1 MKACAGDWVEVLS
14 KEDILRTLDKD
25 GRLEGLPFMPQM
37 FRYCGHR
44 FRIYK
49 SAYKTCDTVSGQYAG
64 RRLQDGFHLSLRCDG
79 QAYGGCQAG
88 CLIFWKSAWLK
99 PVDGPG
105 KVQYVPKPVQ
115 SPSEEARSPPR
126 CTESDV
132 LGATKRRGSDGEAR
146 YCCQATELLNY
157 TTPLSLWD
165 VRQYVDSYRSGNT
178 TLPEIARGFLY
189 LFYYYG
195 TLAFSDRWGGPARWL
210 YNRIQ
215 ALTGGV
221 PFPRLRGA
229 IPLGQPT
236 PRRDLGLRPGDLV
249 RVRSYG
255 EILATLDVGLS
266 NRGLRFDAELVPFCG
281 KVFRV
286 KACVERFVDE
296 QTGQLRRMKTPAVI
310 LEGVSCKALY
320 HGKRMFCPRS
330 IHLWWREIWLE
341 RASIDA
347 CPRASLS
354 SIQAGA
360 RATAD
365 KAASNAGGVAIAEQV
380 LKNGS
385 LTDDTFMY
393 LGESSCSQTVS
404 R

>member
-14 KEDILRTLDKD
+14 KEDILRTLDKN
-25 GRLEGLPFMPQM
+25 GRLDGLPFMPQM
-37 FRYCGHR
+37 FKYCGQR

-49 SAYKTCDTVSGQYAG
+49 RAYKTCDTVSGHYAG

-99 PVDGPG
+99 PVDGPAQ
-105 KVQYVPKPVQ
+105 VQYVPKRVH
-115 SPSEEARSPPR
+115 SPSEEAASPPR

-132 LGATKRRGSDGEAR
+132 LGATKRQGAGGDAR

-157 TTPLSLWD
+157 TKPLRWWD
-165 VRQYVDSYRSGNT
+165 ARQYVDSYRSGNR
-178 TLPEIARGFLY
+178 TLPGIARGFWY

-195 TLAFSDRWGGPARWL
+195 TLAFSDRWGRPARWL

-215 ALTGGV
+215 AITGGI
-221 PFPRLRGA
+221 PFPRLKGT
-229 IPLGQPT
+229 IPVGQPT
-236 PRRDLGLRPGDLV
+236 PRRDLSLRPGDLV
-249 RVRSYG
+249 RVKSYQ
-255 EILATLDVGLS
+255 EILATLDVRLS
-266 NRGLRFDAELVPFCG
+266 NRGLAFDAELVPFCG

-286 KACVERFVDE
+286 STCVERFVDE
-296 QTGQLRRMKTPAVI
+296 KTGQLRRMKTPAVI

-320 HGKRMFCPRS
+320 SGQRMFCPRS
-330 IHLWWREIWLE
+330 IHCWWREIWLE

-347 CPRASLS
+347 CPRAPRS

-360 RATAD
+360 CATAD
-365 KAASNAGGVAIAEQV
+365 KAASMPAVSPSQGATVETKAE
-380 LKNGS
+380 
-385 LTDDTFMY
+385 
-393 LGESSCSQTVS
+393 SQPSMVGND
-404 R
+404 RGF